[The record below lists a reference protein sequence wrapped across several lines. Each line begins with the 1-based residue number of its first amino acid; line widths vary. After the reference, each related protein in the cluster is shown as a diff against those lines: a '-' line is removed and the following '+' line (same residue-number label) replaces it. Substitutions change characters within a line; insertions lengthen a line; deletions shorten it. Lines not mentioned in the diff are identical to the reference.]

1 MPEHLSPGYAAEV
14 PRPPIGFSIAVPD
27 HWSVLDLDPATREE
41 WVDAFLDERLARR
54 PRARQERA
62 DARRGLLEL
71 LATLQSGQIFM
82 AAILAGEEQG
92 MLLSASA
99 TLAWR
104 QIDGNRAIPV
114 EGLRQAYAQAP
125 PSTGE
130 DPAHR
135 RVEAVR
141 VSAGGAVKVVTRE
154 TMQVPM
160 VAGPRPVDITQYFV
174 PVLDTPW
181 LAVITTTTGQPDLAP
196 GVEQVADGMA
206 ESLAFN
212 RRPAPQPPA

>member
-1 MPEHLSPGYAAEV
+1 MPENLAPGYGADV

-27 HWSVLDLDPATREE
+27 HWTVLDLDPATREE
-41 WVDAFLDERLARR
+41 WVDAFLDERLAGR
-54 PRARQERA
+54 PRAAQERPA
-62 DARRGLLEL
+62 ARRGLLEL
-71 LATLQSGQIFM
+71 LAHLQSGQVFM
-82 AAILAGEEQG
+82 AAILAGEVEGQ
-92 MLLSASA
+92 LLSASA

-104 QIDGNRAIPV
+104 NVDGNQPIPL
-114 EGLRQAYAQAP
+114 EGLRRVYAQAA

-130 DPAHR
+130 DPSRR
-135 RVEAVR
+135 RVEVVR

-160 VAGPRPVDITQYFV
+160 VPGPRPVDVTQYFV

-181 LAVITTTTGQPDLAP
+181 LAVITTTTGQPQLAP

-206 ESLAFN
+206 SSLAFN
-212 RRPAPQPPA
+212 RRPAPRPG